1 MYRRQVRLYGI
12 RERRLEVL
20 GMRTLPHASPALTWV
35 NERLIGLAIPPVVIL
50 DVNDMGAKNL
60 YPEPP
65 IRKLRR
71 PPRMSAGP
79 SGTALAFGDVQ
90 GCISLF
96 WESDFRKSG
105 PWGEWDPDK
114 THHIHPPA
122 FSSDGKRL
130 AVAPRPR
137 GPQDTDLKIRI
148 GPTFQNGTDI
158 REVPAAFPM
167 TSVAFTADLNAYFAP
182 MALGANRI
190 GLFDTETAEC
200 VREFGVK
207 EYPRVHVVADS
218 HLVVTYTG
226 GITIYE
232 LVKERGTHGE

>member
-1 MYRRQVRLYGI
+1 M
-12 RERRLEVL
+12 
-20 GMRTLPHASPALTWV
+20 
-35 NERLIGLAIPPVVIL
+35 
-50 DVNDMGAKNL
+50 
-60 YPEPP
+60 
-65 IRKLRR
+65 
-71 PPRMSAGP
+71 
-79 SGTALAFGDVQ
+79 
-90 GCISLF
+90 
-96 WESDFRKSG
+96 
-105 PWGEWDPDK
+105 
-114 THHIHPPA
+114 
-122 FSSDGKRL
+122 

-207 EYPRVHVVADS
+207 EYPRDLHVVADS